1 MCSNIKTLHI
11 RIAQLYLSNL
21 VYMFRAIWEFAQ
33 SRDCV
38 AHSQNPEIALRI
50 LRNLR
55 LCSNLEIAHYSCA
68 ILRLQAPVIKA
79 VFHPDSSQSQ
89 QTLTFRQTGK
99 VEIRRL
105 RMQMTR
111 SRDCARV
118 LCKLEIGTQSQD
130 SENAP
135 CNLEIAQILR
145 LRGTYIC
152 MGLKPRNHANTYMQ
166 LYGSLVCVLL
176 NVFHNPCTLHIEE
189 RTYMYEETREW

>member
-1 MCSNIKTLHI
+1 MSSNIKTLHI
-11 RIAQLYLSNL
+11 RIVSYCTASSLYFSVYVPRNL
-21 VYMFRAIWEFAQ
+21 
-33 SRDCV
+33 
-38 AHSQNPEIALRI
+38 EIALRI
-50 LRNLR
+50 LR
-55 LCSNLEIAHYSCA
+55 
-68 ILRLQAPVIKA
+68 ILRLHCAFSETWDCVPISRLRTIVA
-79 VFHPDSSQSQ
+79 RSWDCRRRLSRLSSILIATQSQ

-105 RMQMTR
+105 RMQITR
-111 SRDCARV
+111 SRDCSRV
-118 LCKLEIGTQSQD
+118 LCNLEIGTQSQD

-166 LYGSLVCVLL
+166 LYGLLVRMLL

-189 RTYMYEETREW
+189 ETREW